1 MNFIHEK
8 FVYLLK
14 SRSKL
19 AHKIIFLSSLVLL
32 LSFSC
37 LGFYFISYQKELL
50 YADMNELA
58 DTLAANL
65 AANAAFGLVTHDRD
79 QLQGLLES
87 LGQCRDIV
95 YAWIEDVTGSKLA
108 CYSNTQWIES
118 YGLSWKEISGF
129 MADSLKLTS
138 DEPDGKRRPDNKIS
152 GTYEP
157 EHGPAMLFVCVPVTT
172 ERYGSKDELVI
183 GHLSAE
189 TKRQQLGK
197 ACLTMSLRRV
207 NDSIK
212 TASWRSFGIVAI
224 IAVAAIFMSRFLAH
238 WIAIP
243 LIRLRDAADE
253 MTAGILPSVIDVQS
267 EDEVGELAAAFN
279 KMVEQVLQGKKALEK
294 AYQELEKTNMSLE
307 EQVVART
314 EELRESV
321 MELTAARDC
330 LQDAYAE
337 MKSMHDAKSGFL
349 RTASHEFRTP
359 LTAIK
364 ANVDYLL
371 KYERE
376 RIGKDGLEMLEAVG
390 RNTNNMRQLVEEML
404 QVVRLDSDS
413 VELDIR
419 PARLYDVISECAG
432 ELRAIQSCSL
442 KIDVEKDLVVHADR
456 AKLHDVFIN
465 LLGNAY
471 RFTPSDGEVVI
482 RGERTGGAVKITV
495 SDTGCG
501 MDGRHLAQIFEPFY
515 QVEHGKGGTG
525 LGLTIVRGIIERHG
539 GEIDVFSEPGKGTVF
554 TIFIPDAGE
563 YGV

>member
-1 MNFIHEK
+1 M
-8 FVYLLK
+8 
-14 SRSKL
+14 RSLFKKLADFFQFKMKL
-19 AHKIIFLSSLVLL
+19 AHKFIVLSSLVLL

-37 LGFYFISYQKELL
+37 LGFYFISYQKDLL
-50 YADMNELA
+50 YSDMHELA
-58 DTLAANL
+58 DTLAGNL
-65 AANAAFGLVTHDRD
+65 AANAAFGLVTHDRE
-79 QLQGLLES
+79 QLDTLLKS

-95 YAWIEDVTGSKLA
+95 YAWVED
-108 CYSNTQWIES
+108 I
-118 YGLSWKEISGF
+118 
-129 MADSLKLTS
+129 
-138 DEPDGKRRPDNKIS
+138 DGKRLSSYSNIEWADTYGSSWNDITIFSSDFLTFSKHKYLHGEDHVVS
-152 GTYEP
+152 GRYEP
-157 EHGPAMLFVCVPVTT
+157 ETGPDILFVCVPVTT
-172 ERYGSKDELVI
+172 ELYTSKDELVI
-183 GHLSAE
+183 GRSGGNVK
-189 TKRQQLGK
+189 KRKVGT

-212 TASWRSFGIVAI
+212 TASWRSFVIVSV

-267 EDEVGELAAAFN
+267 GDETGELASAFN

-294 AYQELEKTNMSLE
+294 AYQELEETNLSLE
-307 EQVVART
+307 EQVVSRT

-321 MELTAARDC
+321 TELTAARDC

-349 RTASHEFRTP
+349 RTASHELRTP

-364 ANVDYLL
+364 ANVDYLI
-371 KYERE
+371 KYEAE
-376 RIGKDGLEMLEAVG
+376 RIGDEVVEMLEAVG

-404 QVVRLDSDS
+404 QVVRLDADS
-413 VELDIR
+413 VKLDMQAI
-419 PARLYDVISECAG
+419 RLYDVVAECAG
-432 ELRAIQSCSL
+432 ELRAIQSCRLNIHVDRNLSL
-442 KIDVEKDLVVHADR
+442 VADR

-471 RFTPSDGEVVI
+471 RFTPEDGEVRV
-482 RGERTGGAVKITV
+482 RALRLGDVVKINV
-495 SDTGCG
+495 SDSGCG
-501 MDGRHLAQIFEPFY
+501 MDERNMLQIFEPFY

-525 LGLTIVRGIIERHG
+525 LGLTIVRGIVERHG

-554 TIFIPDAGE
+554 TIFLPDRDAPGE
-563 YGV
+563 